1 MGAQGEELRGAGVK
15 GWHLGSVS
23 ASGLV
28 VGPSENK
35 EQGLK
40 TGRQQTI
47 LSPEPHFARIL
58 QDPGVKASRKEMDSE
73 ALLRPRRLMAF
84 WAQRC

>member
-1 MGAQGEELRGAGVK
+1 MDREKNQTQPEVSKTRMGVQEEEPRGAGVK

-40 TGRQQTI
+40 TGR
-47 LSPEPHFARIL
+47 R
-58 QDPGVKASRKEMDSE
+58 
-73 ALLRPRRLMAF
+73 
-84 WAQRC
+84 